1 MYLIMWYTK
10 QIIQMEKIH
19 TSNIPA
25 IVYPMDIGVI
35 GKFSIVALMEMFLE
49 QLNLSICFKIIS
61 CGGICVMVS

>member
-1 MYLIMWYTK
+1 
-10 QIIQMEKIH
+10 MEKIH

-49 QLNLSICFKIIS
+49 DYFLRRYLCDGFLN
-61 CGGICVMVS
+61 VMNLKL